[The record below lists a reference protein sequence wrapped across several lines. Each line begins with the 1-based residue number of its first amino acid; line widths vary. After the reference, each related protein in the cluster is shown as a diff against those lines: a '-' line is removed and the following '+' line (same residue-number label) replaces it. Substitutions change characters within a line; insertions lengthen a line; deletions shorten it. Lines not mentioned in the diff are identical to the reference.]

1 MIGKII
7 GRFDEVFSSDLNRY
21 ILMGLFDENL
31 NLGGKI
37 TDSQE
42 AFLVRI
48 DPKSNMIIM
57 ERKDDKFI
65 VKLLYDDGTI
75 VVDKS
80 SPKVIRTIHTF
91 ALYYFK
97 EGLPVY
103 NSEY

>member
-7 GRFDEVFSSDLNRY
+7 GKFDEVFSSDLNRY
-21 ILMGLFDENL
+21 ILMGLFDEKL

-37 TDSQE
+37 TDSQDS
-42 AFLVRI
+42 FLVRI

-57 ERKDDKFI
+57 ERKEDKFV
-65 VKLLYDDGTI
+65 VKLLYDDGI
-75 VVDKS
+75 VPTDKS
-80 SPKVIRTIHTF
+80 SPKIIRTIHTF

-97 EGLPVY
+97 EGFPVY